1 MAKKNSVGFL
11 IISFFLF
18 NCCEIFAQNYVYA
31 GIVRD
36 SVLNE
41 TLSYATI
48 TLIDFENKALV
59 VGVSDE
65 NGNFKLESSQKA
77 DSLKIS
83 YINFRPYVKAIN
95 QTNPVCDLGTIY
107 LSYDESMLNEVTIRA
122 NPVAY
127 SVDKNSYLITNKMR
141 QGTINAVELLD
152 KINGVRFDKI
162 RNTILVKNKASVL
175 LLVNGIKQSEE
186 YIKNLPSERISKV
199 EVVNEPSGRYLSEG
213 YSAIINFILKDD
225 YKGYSIG
232 LRNFSIINP
241 ANTNGTDW
249 LANQQ
254 NGVSFTYT
262 KNKLNLYTEYIY
274 GISKWHNANIT
285 KRYYDNENSIIS
297 DDIDE
302 RSPNNHY
309 RYNGNYIVTGLT
321 YNIAP
326 THSLSFMNDYKI
338 ENIKTNDTYNVIY
351 SSPEST
357 LQEEISNLNKSK
369 DKDYVGSIVYTG
381 KITDKLSMYSDFS
394 YNYYSSSLK
403 TKYAVDFL
411 TDSENEYRDT
421 KHDIRFNL
429 ESDYKFS
436 SKFALNVGYTN
447 VWKRYQTKD
456 PDSNLLLNYT
466 EYRNRG
472 FSYLTYSPVDNIS
485 FKVGLGFENI
495 DRRSEENANF
505 FHVLPLVQFVYNHSE
520 NINIKTAY
528 SATVNYP
535 TLSQL
540 SPKTYRVDSILYKIG
555 NKNLKPSINHKV
567 YADVTFWDKLTF
579 SPSYIITPDYINENY
594 TKDNNKYYLSYLNT
608 KLYELELRS
617 TYDQP
622 IGEHFSVSSS
632 VAYYSKRTKLN
643 KIKNKLDD
651 WLFDFDLSYYSAPRS
666 LGISMGYHRSIEKNI
681 LLYGY
686 NMVNMDSW
694 DITLNKMLFNNKM
707 RVMVSYF
714 CPISLGIRDN
724 QKRIIDSPV
733 YREKS
738 SFNLESYKN
747 MLFIRINFKFNSG
760 KKVKLSN
767 RKSVIESEE
776 KSNRG
781 LLGI

>member
-1 MAKKNSVGFL
+1 M
-11 IISFFLF
+11 
-18 NCCEIFAQNYVYA
+18 
-31 GIVRD
+31 
-36 SVLNE
+36 
-41 TLSYATI
+41 
-48 TLIDFENKALV
+48 
-59 VGVSDE
+59 
-65 NGNFKLESSQKA
+65 
-77 DSLKIS
+77 
-83 YINFRPYVKAIN
+83 
-95 QTNPVCDLGTIY
+95 
-107 LSYDESMLNEVTIRA
+107 
-122 NPVAY
+122 
-127 SVDKNSYLITNKMR
+127 
-141 QGTINAVELLD
+141 
-152 KINGVRFDKI
+152 
-162 RNTILVKNKASVL
+162 
-175 LLVNGIKQSEE
+175 
-186 YIKNLPSERISKV
+186 
-199 EVVNEPSGRYLSEG
+199 
-213 YSAIINFILKDD
+213 
-225 YKGYSIG
+225 
-232 LRNFSIINP
+232 
-241 ANTNGTDW
+241 
-249 LANQQ
+249 
-254 NGVSFTYT
+254 
-262 KNKLNLYTEYIY
+262 
-274 GISKWHNANIT
+274 
-285 KRYYDNENSIIS
+285 
-297 DDIDE
+297 
-302 RSPNNHY
+302 
-309 RYNGNYIVTGLT
+309 
-321 YNIAP
+321 
-326 THSLSFMNDYKI
+326 
-338 ENIKTNDTYNVIY
+338 
-351 SSPEST
+351 
-357 LQEEISNLNKSK
+357 
-369 DKDYVGSIVYTG
+369 
-381 KITDKLSMYSDFS
+381 
-394 YNYYSSSLK
+394 
-403 TKYAVDFL
+403 
-411 TDSENEYRDT
+411 
-421 KHDIRFNL
+421 
-429 ESDYKFS
+429 
-436 SKFALNVGYTN
+436 
-447 VWKRYQTKD
+447 
-456 PDSNLLLNYT
+456 
-466 EYRNRG
+466 
-472 FSYLTYSPVDNIS
+472 
-485 FKVGLGFENI
+485 
-495 DRRSEENANF
+495 
-505 FHVLPLVQFVYNHSE
+505 
-520 NINIKTAY
+520 
-528 SATVNYP
+528 
-535 TLSQL
+535 